1 MDDEVLKFVLEDL
14 GITTEDEAV
23 IGNIK
28 GKIRAVKQF
37 LINGGL
43 KIKDDNKEEVYACI
57 SIGVND
63 LLNNKS
69 GETKFSPAFN
79 MLAMQVC
86 RG

>member
-1 MDDEVLKFVLEDL
+1 MDEELIKSVMSDL
-14 GITTEDEAV
+14 GIMSEDEEV
-23 IGNIK
+23 VRSISQK
-28 GKIRAVKQF
+28 VKAVKRY
-37 LINGGL
+37 LINGGA
-43 KIKDDNKEEVYACI
+43 KIEGSYDDEVISCI

-79 MLAMQVC
+79 MLAMQIC

>member
-1 MDDEVLKFVLEDL
+1 MDEELIKSVMSDL
-14 GITTEDEAV
+14 GIMSEDEEV
-23 IGNIK
+23 VRSISQK
-28 GKIRAVKQF
+28 VKAVKRY
-37 LINGGL
+37 LINGGA
-43 KIKDDNKEEVYACI
+43 KIEESYDYEVISCI

-79 MLAMQVC
+79 ILAMQIC

>member
-1 MDDEVLKFVLEDL
+1 MDEELIKSVMSDL
-14 GITTEDEAV
+14 GIMSEDEEV
-23 IGNIK
+23 VRSIGQK
-28 GKIRAVKQF
+28 VKAVKRY
-37 LINGGL
+37 LINGGA
-43 KIKDDNKEEVYACI
+43 KIDERYDDEVISCI

-79 MLAMQVC
+79 ILAMQIC